1 MDKYHNIILKHEYEW
16 ESIIKQIYLDK
27 YNYSDNLNNIHQL
40 LDSDNISCSDKE
52 YYNIK
57 PEFGKNDRQ
66 SFLVKDYY
74 NYYDSNQ
81 IIKKIYTDFIL
92 KYIKPLFN
100 EEIIY
105 QTTPNIRFHLP
116 NCTNIGCRSSDPNN
130 EIIGLHCDN
139 EFGHPSS
146 EINVI
151 IPITDMYESNSIYFN
166 NINNELDYNDYNNLK
181 LNKNEYFLGY
191 FNKIFHY
198 NKINNT
204 NNTRVSFDF
213 RIIPKSLYKGNNNNI
228 SATNNN
234 KFIVGDYYSI
244 I

>member
-1 MDKYHNIILKHEYEW
+1 
-16 ESIIKQIYLDK
+16 
-27 YNYSDNLNNIHQL
+27 
-40 LDSDNISCSDKE
+40 
-52 YYNIK
+52 
-57 PEFGKNDRQ
+57 
-66 SFLVKDYY
+66 
-74 NYYDSNQ
+74 
-81 IIKKIYTDFIL
+81 
-92 KYIKPLFN
+92 
-100 EEIIY
+100 
-105 QTTPNIRFHLP
+105 
-116 NCTNIGCRSSDPNN
+116 
-130 EIIGLHCDN
+130 
-139 EFGHPSS
+139 
-146 EINVI
+146 
-151 IPITDMYESNSIYFN
+151 MYESNSIYFN